1 MRRSFAHF
9 FAAWVAIAGATVGCH
24 QFDFSPR
31 IAEGA
36 IDIYDDLFAVSAA
49 DETHTVAV
57 GYHGAAYWTAD
68 GGASWNKG
76 DTGTTM
82 LLYSVSMADA
92 NNGWAVGQL
101 GTILRTSD
109 GGRTWHEQSNLKQE
123 EGVHLF
129 GVHALDASRAWA
141 VGEWGTRIYTED
153 AGVTWQD
160 HSVLV
165 TLDHPMFVWLSAT
178 DQERVRE
185 GKKVYE
191 DVGLNDVFCLAPPK
205 QQCWIIGE
213 FGYIFRSEDLGQT
226 WERGEVVGD
235 VFVDLIKLPYNVINL
250 GAESKAELVEFA
262 SHIENETHLNVLIDV
277 FVSTKELADLGDEED
292 PYALFDLISARI
304 DETKSVLEG
313 AGILQDR
320 MRMPNKPPWDFE
332 DFVEHDPTFL
342 KRYFEGRVA
351 DEPGIK
357 VAVIQNPYLFT
368 VNFQDE
374 NDGLISGLGGVVL
387 RSSDGGK
394 GWSYVTLDRKQALFS
409 VAAGAQRAVTL
420 GEKGLVRLSPDVGKT
435 WAAPAPGDFPTV
447 FTFMRDV
454 DFERGRKVGYIVGQQ
469 GMILRSENGGKS
481 WSQILPPGDLGVGRM
496 L

>member
-1 MRRSFAHF
+1 MRRPLVRL
-9 FAAWVAIAGATVGCH
+9 AAVWIAIAAASVGCH

-31 IAEGA
+31 TAEGA
-36 IDIYDDLFAVSAA
+36 IDIYDDLFAVSAS
-49 DETHTVAV
+49 DEMHTVAV
-57 GYHGAAYWTAD
+57 GYHGAAYWTDD
-68 GGASWNKG
+68 GGATWNKG
-76 DTGTTM
+76 ETGTTM
-82 LLYSVSMADA
+82 LLYSVSMADSQ
-92 NNGWAVGQL
+92 NGWAVGQA
-101 GTILRTSD
+101 GTILRTAD
-109 GGRTWHEQSNLKQE
+109 GGETWRDQPNLKKD

-129 GVHALDASRAWA
+129 GVHAIDASRAWA
-141 VGEWGTRIYTED
+141 VGEWGTRIYTD
-153 AGVTWQD
+153 DGGANWVD

-185 GKKVYE
+185 GRKVYE
-191 DVGLNDVFCLAPPK
+191 DVGLNDVFCLSPPSEM
-205 QQCWIIGE
+205 CWIIGE
-213 FGYIFRSEDLGQT
+213 FGYIFVSEDAGQT
-226 WERGEVVGD
+226 WARGEVVGD
-235 VFVDLIKLPYNVINL
+235 VFMNPIRLPYNVIGL
-250 GAESKAELVEFA
+250 GTDAKAELAEFA
-262 SHIENETHLNVLIDV
+262 SHIEDETHLNVLIDV
-277 FVSTKELADLGDEED
+277 FVSAKEMADLGDEED

-351 DEPGIK
+351 DELSIK

-374 NDGLISGLGGVVL
+374 HEGFISGLGGVVL

-394 GWSYVTLDRKQALFS
+394 GWRYVTIDRKKALFS
-409 VAAGAQRAVTL
+409 VAAGGSRVVTL
-420 GEKGLVRLSPDVGKT
+420 GEKGLVRLSSDVGKS
-435 WAAPAPGDFPTV
+435 WLAPEPEDFPTV

-481 WSQILPPGDLGVGRM
+481 WRKILPPGDLGLGR
-496 L
+496 LL